1 MVWVRRDVMENG
13 SKIYLIDIGTW
24 VGFIIVI
31 NLFSES
37 LPRDVALGIATFLF
51 SLTRSIIGLEYRGF
65 EAVITPRGE
74 REGLAHAV
82 IRSAV
87 IGIIVIIVSHYLSR
101 LQLI

>member
-1 MVWVRRDVMENG
+1 MSSPSLYPGRRRRG
-13 SKIYLIDIGTW
+13 
-24 VGFIIVI
+24 
-31 NLFSES
+31 
-37 LPRDVALGIATFLF
+37 RRALF

-65 EAVITPRGE
+65 EAAITPRGE
-74 REGLAHAV
+74 RKGLAHAV